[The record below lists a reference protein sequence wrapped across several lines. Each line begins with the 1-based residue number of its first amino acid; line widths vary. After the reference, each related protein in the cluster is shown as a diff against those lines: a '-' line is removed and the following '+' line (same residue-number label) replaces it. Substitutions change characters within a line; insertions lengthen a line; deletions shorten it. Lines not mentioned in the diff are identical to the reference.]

1 MNFVGS
7 PLLRSEPDGC
17 LWNGANEQNAQSAV
31 KSHEA
36 SLLHRLSSTVYH
48 TIILWRVRLFVQLEL
63 RLHILGGIRDANFN
77 SSSDAASQNVLPHI
91 FRLSFRPGGGSVIF
105 RWVVTKMRNDIP
117 SVTHFV
123 RFFCPALCAKSAGG
137 CFFLSR
143 WSFWCFCLFGRIQ
156 SE

>member
-123 RFFCPALCAKSAGG
+123 RFSVQLSVQSPQAGVSFSLG
-137 CFFLSR
+137 